1 MTNTLRM
8 KMIKTLLSS
17 LMLAS
22 LTFATATASE
32 DVPTKAPARFGV
44 GVHIGFNLGG
54 ALPPSVPK
62 PVTKVHAFRPGGAP
76 NLGVDLSYRLSE
88 TSPFSLA
95 TGVEYDM
102 KFFQS
107 TVSAEEMPIRYQSD
121 ERREQLYTGHQSVEY
136 SSQYLTIPLG
146 VTFDMPRGDFRFYVG
161 GYYAHALKRKF
172 TAKLDGDG
180 LMDGVP
186 YLPGAVLAFELGEM
200 IVRNDVGVRFGADY
214 KIDPHWA
221 ITGRVNV
228 GLPKL
233 FDKSFE
239 VMPYSLRNVFL
250 NLGLSYRINR

>member
-1 MTNTLRM
+1 MNIQT
-8 KMIKTLLSS
+8 I
-17 LMLAS
+17 LAS
-22 LTFATATASE
+22 LCLGLLSFATATASE
-32 DVPTKAPARFGV
+32 DTPAKDLSRFGV
-44 GVHIGFNLGG
+44 GVHVGFNLGG

-62 PVTKVHAFRPGGAP
+62 PVKKVHAFRPGGAP
-76 NLGVDLSYRLSE
+76 NFGIDLAYRLSP
-88 TSPFSLA
+88 TSPFSIA

-102 KFFQS
+102 KYFQS
-107 TVSAEEMPIRYQSD
+107 TVSAEQMPIRYQND
-121 ERREQLYTGHQSVEY
+121 DRHEQLYTGYQSVEY

-146 VTFDMPRGDFRFYVG
+146 VTFDMPKGNFRFYVG
-161 GYYAHALKRKF
+161 GYYAHALKRQF

-180 LMDGVP
+180 TMDGQP
-186 YLPGAVLAFELGEM
+186 YLAGAILTFDLGHM

-221 ITGRVNV
+221 ITGRMNV

-233 FDKSFE
+233 FDKSFA